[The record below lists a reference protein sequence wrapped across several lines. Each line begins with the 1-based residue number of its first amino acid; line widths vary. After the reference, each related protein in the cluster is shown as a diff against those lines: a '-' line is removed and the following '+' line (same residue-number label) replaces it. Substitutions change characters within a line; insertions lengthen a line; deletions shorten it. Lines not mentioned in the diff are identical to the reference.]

1 MPSPVGHALAGVAI
15 HALSARN
22 AQEMR
27 SLPRAAGVALLALGP
42 DMDFAVEWLG
52 IGYRH
57 QGELHSAGMAV
68 AVGVACA
75 IAAALSGVTSAR
87 RGAWIAAAAWLSH
100 VALDIFSI
108 DTSPPFG
115 PMALWPLSRRHAHS
129 PVPVFLDVGRAPD
142 WRTARHDALAVSWE
156 LFILLPMCALIWRWR
171 AKKTDRPRSTSTARD
186 SRRSP

>member
-1 MPSPVGHALAGVAI
+1 MPSPVGHALAGLAI

-22 AQEMR
+22 GRELR
-27 SLPRAAGVALLALGP
+27 SLPRAAGVTLLALGP
-42 DMDFAVEWLG
+42 DMDFAVAWLG
-52 IGYRH
+52 VGYRH
-57 QGELHSAGMAV
+57 QGELHSVGMAV

-115 PMALWPLSRRHAHS
+115 PMALWPLSRSHLHS
-129 PVPVFLDVGRAPD
+129 PIPLFLDIWRAPD
-142 WRTARHDALAVSWE
+142 WKTLQHDAIAVTWE
-156 LFILLPMCALIWRWR
+156 TLVFLPICALIWRRR
-171 AKKTDRPRSTSTARD
+171 AKTKG
-186 SRRSP
+186 